1 MGCWYLVEDSKLPN
15 TNNPQPIPTTNN
27 PRPTIKMISKSLKSL
42 GWITLKIIPKT
53 RQNRLNI
60 GKFAIMSTKS
70 RVANSEKWLKGKG
83 PKKVIVRPSLFFVSD
98 TMTRYDSILFYNR

>member
-83 PKKVIVRPSLFFVSD
+83 PKKVIVRPSLCFSCQ
-98 TMTRYDSILFYNR
+98 IL

>member
-1 MGCWYLVEDSKLPN
+1 MGCWYLVEDSKLSN
-15 TNNPQPIPTTNN
+15 TNN
-27 PRPTIKMISKSLKSL
+27 PRPTTHDQQPKLISKSLKSL
-42 GWITLKIIPKT
+42 GRITLKIIPKT

>member
-1 MGCWYLVEDSKLPN
+1 MGCWYLVEDSKLSN
-15 TNNPQPIPTTNN
+15 TNNPRPTTHDRH

-53 RQNRLNI
+53 RQKRLNI

-83 PKKVIVRPSLFFVSD
+83 PKKVIVRPSLCFSCQ
-98 TMTRYDSILFYNR
+98 IL

>member
-1 MGCWYLVEDSKLPN
+1 MGCWYLVEDSKLYN
-15 TNNPQPIPTTNN
+15 TNN

-98 TMTRYDSILFYNR
+98 TMTRYDSILFYNC

>member
-15 TNNPQPIPTTNN
+15 TNNPQPITHDQQ
-27 PRPTIKMISKSLKSL
+27 PRLTIKMISKSLKSL
-42 GWITLKIIPKT
+42 GRITLKIIPKT

-83 PKKVIVRPSLFFVSD
+83 PKKVIVRPSFCFSCQ
-98 TMTRYDSILFYNR
+98 IL